1 MSSVHFSAIIV
12 GFAILL
18 VFSPTGSPARLWFG
32 RLLVLGGDD
41 GGGATGA
48 AVIVG
53 CALVN
58 MIFNLNDGL
67 VVRALFLMFGQ
78 APNANTYPLPP
89 NTSSLLLPRPH
100 GKEPVSCFFIPP
112 QSNPAIKTTHTT
124 ERILL
129 RRRRQISNITKST
142 H

>member
-18 VFSPTGSPARLWFG
+18 VISPHVARQVP
-32 RLLVLGGDD
+32 LVDD
-41 GGGATGA
+41 DCGVMLFEAIF
-48 AVIVG
+48 VIVG
-53 CALVN
+53 CALGN

-67 VVRALFLMFGQ
+67 VAHALFLMFKQ
-78 APNANTYPLPP
+78 EPKTYANPP
-89 NTSSLLLPRPH
+89 PSNTSSLPLPRPH
-100 GKEPVSCFFIPP
+100 GQEPVSRFFLPK
-112 QSNPAIKTTHTT
+112 AIKTTHTT

>member
-18 VFSPTGSPARLWFG
+18 VISPYVAR
-32 RLLVLGGDD
+32 RVPLLDDEGGVMLFQ
-41 GGGATGA
+41 AIF
-48 AVIVG
+48 VIVG
-53 CALVN
+53 CALGN

-67 VVRALFLMFGQ
+67 VARALFLMFKQ
-78 APNANTYPLPP
+78 EPKTYSNPLPS

-100 GKEPVSCFFIPP
+100 GQERVSRFFLP
-112 QSNPAIKTTHTT
+112 QAIKTTHTR

>member
-18 VFSPTGSPARLWFG
+18 VISPCVQSATRRELV
-32 RLLVLGGDD
+32 RLLDDEGGVMLFE
-41 GGGATGA
+41 AIF
-48 AVIVG
+48 VIVG
-53 CALVN
+53 CALGN

-67 VVRALFLMFGQ
+67 VARGMFKQ
-78 APNANTYPLPP
+78 EPKTYSNPLPS

-100 GKEPVSCFFIPP
+100 GQEPVSRFFLP
-112 QSNPAIKTTHTT
+112 QAIKTAHTR

>member
-12 GFAILL
+12 SFAILL
-18 VFSPTGSPARLWFG
+18 VISPSVAR
-32 RLLVLGGDD
+32 RVPLLDDEGGVMLFQ
-41 GGGATGA
+41 AIF
-48 AVIVG
+48 VIVG
-53 CALVN
+53 CALGN

-67 VVRALFLMFGQ
+67 VARALFLMFKQ
-78 APNANTYPLPP
+78 EPNANTYPLPP

-100 GKEPVSCFFIPP
+100 GNEPVSCFFIPP